1 MRNKLC
7 TFGFILLAA
16 AASSSH
22 GAAARIQASDTS
34 KFVVL
39 LRGTPIGT
47 EIVTVA
53 RTASGWIISSSG
65 RQGPPIDLTTTRF
78 EMTYT
83 PDWQPVQ
90 LTVDG
95 TLGGKPLKLSTS
107 FGLTTAITEMT
118 QGEKSGTAT
127 QVVSARTIVL
137 PNNFYAGYEALA
149 ARLGKVTVGARL
161 PAYVV
166 PQAEASV
173 TVDRIT
179 SRQLVGPGLSEQ
191 FRQFELTFN
200 TTSGKL
206 PVEIWIDS
214 RDRMARLVI
223 SATNTVVIRDD
234 IASVMAREQIGHRAD
249 DEQVYIPSERF
260 NLAGTVT
267 KPFDAA
273 ALDAARGGQ
282 GRRGEATPAKP
293 TQRPAVI
300 LVPGSGSTDREHMV
314 SGVPI
319 YAEIAGALADSGFV
333 VLRYDRRGLGQSGGR
348 IENTTLA
355 ELADDAIRAVEW
367 TRSRKDVDGD
377 RVAVVSHGEG
387 GAVVML
393 AAVREKRI
401 AAVGLL
407 AAPGLT
413 GRETVLAQQR
423 HALSLLPGS
432 DADKQDKIALQS
444 KILDA
449 VITGLGWEGVP
460 PAMRR
465 SADTPL
471 FKSWLIFDPAVVIP
485 KIDRPLL
492 ILQGSLD
499 MEVPMANADRLEE
512 LARRR
517 PKSASGDTRKV
528 VLPGINHLLAAAQ
541 TGNVDEYPTLQ
552 PKSVAPSA
560 TAALATWLKDALSG
574 KK

>member
-1 MRNKLC
+1 MRNALC
-7 TFGFILLAA
+7 SFGLILLAA
-16 AASSSH
+16 AGSSLDGAS
-22 GAAARIQASDTS
+22 ARSQASDTS
-34 KFVVL
+34 KFVVM
-39 LRGTPIGT
+39 LRGVPIGT
-47 EIVTVA
+47 EIVTVS

-65 RQGPPIDLTTTRF
+65 RQGPPIDLTTTKF

-95 TLGGKPLKLSTS
+95 ILGGKTLKILTS

-118 QGEKSGTAT
+118 QGDKNGTAT

-149 ARLGKVTVGARL
+149 ARLGKVTTGARL

-166 PQAEASV
+166 PQAEAAV
-173 TVDRIT
+173 TVDRVT
-179 SRQLVGPGLSEQ
+179 SRQLVGPGLSEE
-191 FRQFELTFN
+191 FRQFDLTFN
-200 TTSGKL
+200 TASGKL

-223 SATNTVVIRDD
+223 PATGTVVIRDD

-267 KPFDAA
+267 KPAA
-273 ALDAARGGQ
+273 D
-282 GRRGEATPAKP
+282 PASP
-293 TQRPAVI
+293 PQRPAVV
-300 LVPGSGSTDREHMV
+300 LVPGSGATDREHMV
-314 SGVPI
+314 AGVPM
-319 YAEIAGALADSGFV
+319 YADIAGALADAGFV
-333 VLRYDRRGLGQSGGR
+333 VVRYDRRGVGQSGGR
-348 IENTTLA
+348 IENSTLA

-367 TRSRKDVDGD
+367 LRRRKDVDGD

-387 GAVVML
+387 GAVALL
-393 AAVREKRI
+393 AAAREKRI

-413 GRETVLAQQR
+413 GRETVLEQQR
-423 HALSLLPGS
+423 SALSLVPGS
-432 DADKQDKIALQS
+432 DADRQEKIALQS

-449 VITGLGWEGVP
+449 VITGLGWETVP
-460 PAMRR
+460 PSMRR

-471 FKSWLIFDPAVVIP
+471 FRSWLIFDPAVVIA
-485 KIDRPLL
+485 KIDRPVL

-499 MEVPMANADRLEE
+499 TEIPVAHADRLEE
-512 LARRR
+512 LAKRR
-517 PKSASGDTRKV
+517 PKSSSGDARKV
-528 VLPGINHLLAAAQ
+528 ILPGLNHLLAAAR
-541 TGNVDEYPTLQ
+541 TGTVDEYPGLQ
-552 PKSVAPSA
+552 PKTVSASA
-560 TAALATWLKDALSG
+560 TAALATWLRDALGG